1 MLENRV
7 PARYT
12 ELHVQPRNTGIIVP
26 ADNSFPLT
34 DFHPISPRL
43 EFIFDHDSDLI
54 NRYVLDY
61 FLPFFFFITRH
72 YHFSFSFSSRIFPSS
87 RFEDEWK
94 SGVQR
99 GEVVNFDSRPENCLG
114 VMCYVLIKPPRKLG

>member
-61 FLPFFFFITRH
+61 FLPFFFYYAPLSFLFLFLFENIPF
-72 YHFSFSFSSRIFPSS
+72 FSFR
-87 RFEDEWK
+87 RRMEE
-94 SGVQR
+94 R
-99 GEVVNFDSRPENCLG
+99 GSTRGGRKLWFAARKLFG
-114 VMCYVLIKPPRKLG
+114 GYVLCFN

>member
-61 FLPFFFFITRH
+61 FLPFFFLLRAIIISLSLSLREYSLLLVSKTNGRAGFN
-72 YHFSFSFSSRIFPSS
+72 
-87 RFEDEWK
+87 E
-94 SGVQR
+94 G
-99 GEVVNFDSRPENCLG
+99 RP
-114 VMCYVLIKPPRKLG
+114 

>member
-7 PARYT
+7 PTRYT

-61 FLPFFFFITRH
+61 FLPFFFLLRAIIISLSLSLREYFLLLVSKTNGRAG
-72 YHFSFSFSSRIFPSS
+72 FN
-87 RFEDEWK
+87 EE
-94 SGVQR
+94 
-99 GEVVNFDSRPENCLG
+99 RP
-114 VMCYVLIKPPRKLG
+114 